1 MNTRQSWY
9 IFTFSRQGLLTTPH
23 TCLILYLL
31 SNDTG
36 SIGIPFSD
44 GYDATYEVPQNVLV
58 EVESDDAGVTL
69 NGSGQILVSVLG
81 LGDPRLI
88 QYRIGDVGAL
98 TTDSN
103 GRQTIKLSVEVTLAL
118 NFISTPL
125 AAVLFCT
132 NL

>member
-1 MNTRQSWY
+1 M
-9 IFTFSRQGLLTTPH
+9 FDP
-23 TCLILYLL
+23 L
-31 SNDTG
+31 ST
-36 SIGIPFSD
+36 
-44 GYDATYEVPQNVLV
+44 DATYEVPQNVLV

-81 LGDPRLI
+81 LEDPRLI
-88 QYRIGDVGAL
+88 RYRIGDVGAL